1 MTSCCNALFRVQ
13 ARRTANRNH
22 RHRSVIEETFE
33 IFVDCTAIEL
43 AQTRQ
48 LVLIAT
54 VDCGDLNTFDL
65 ASSAGVRLTDISAA
79 YYADMNHAV
88 CRRIENV

>member
-48 LVLIAT
+48 LVVIAT

-65 ASSAGVRLTDISAA
+65 ASSAGVRFTDVSAA
-79 YYADMNHAV
+79 YYADMHHAG
-88 CRRIENV
+88 CRRI